1 MRRCVCEE
9 VCVYVRRCAV
19 TFAEPTGCHI
29 GKGRR
34 LDVDGHTWLLGDAL
48 DVGSVKKVCR
58 GL

>member
-1 MRRCVCEE
+1 MCEE

-34 LDVDGHTWLLGDAL
+34 FDVDGHTWLLVDGYSQCFGRR
-48 DVGSVKKVCR
+48 VS
-58 GL
+58 